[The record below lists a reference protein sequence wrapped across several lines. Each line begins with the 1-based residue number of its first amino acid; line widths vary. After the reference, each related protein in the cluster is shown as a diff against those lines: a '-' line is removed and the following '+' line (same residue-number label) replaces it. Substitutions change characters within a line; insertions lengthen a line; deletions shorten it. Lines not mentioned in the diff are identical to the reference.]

1 MSHDRIVMM
10 ANQIAT
16 FFASQRREDRAG
28 RVAAHLKD
36 YWAPEMRAALLAK
49 IDAGEA
55 GLHPLALEAAE
66 RLREG
71 RAGGGAEVYAV

>member
-16 FFASQRREDRAG
+16 FFATQRREDQAG
-28 RVAAHLKD
+28 RVASHLRD
-36 YWAPEMRAALLAK
+36 FWAPEMRQELIGK

-55 GLHPLALEAAE
+55 GLHPLVLEAAA
-66 RLREG
+66 RLR
-71 RAGGGAEVYAV
+71 ATA

>member
-28 RVAAHLKD
+28 RVAAHLRD
-36 YWAPEMRAALLAK
+36 YWAPEMRAALQAK
-49 IDAGEA
+49 IAAGEE
-55 GLHPLALEAAE
+55 GLHPLVREAAE
-66 RLREG
+66 RLRQT
-71 RAGGGAEVYAV
+71 A